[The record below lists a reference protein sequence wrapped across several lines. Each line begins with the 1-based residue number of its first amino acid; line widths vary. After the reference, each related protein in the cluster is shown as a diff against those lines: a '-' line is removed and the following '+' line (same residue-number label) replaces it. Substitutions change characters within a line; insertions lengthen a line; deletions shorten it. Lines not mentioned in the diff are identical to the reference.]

1 MIDDLKRLVQLPSG
15 RTLISTLIPTLIPT
29 LMPTLIPSTNAR
41 LLAHWS
47 DCNGDFAANEHGA
60 QDLRPVHKKFRGANE
75 QTGY

>member
-15 RTLISTLIPTLIPT
+15 RTLIPT

-41 LLAHWS
+41 LLAHRS

-60 QDLRPVHKKFRGANE
+60 QDLRPVH
-75 QTGY
+75 